1 MKIWFVILLCLLC
14 ACGTSRKSTD
24 MERHAT
30 SSVILSDSVF
40 MRDSLSGL
48 ERILSNERLNAHILI
63 VEWSDPDSIGNQY
76 PVRTT
81 DIDLNK
87 EKDERV
93 DKTTHA
99 GLEAT
104 RLKSEDISSTDDERI
119 KENIERDTRPISS
132 RAWWFLVI
140 GGIIAAIIAWLAKRK
155 G

>member
-14 ACGTSRKSTD
+14 ACGTSWKSTD

-40 MRDSLSGL
+40 MRDSLSGI

-87 EKDERV
+87 EKDER
-93 DKTTHA
+93 A
-99 GLEAT
+99 
-104 RLKSEDISSTDDERI
+104 DDERI